1 MSSADNIFT
10 LITII
15 FGLMLTDLF
24 ASIHRLIRNR
34 RRVQWHWLPLL
45 VSWLVL
51 AMILKNWWG
60 LAFLGGDDTWVSG
73 WKFFFY
79 GHLLLLLYLVA
90 SAVLPDEVP
99 ADGLDLREFYIENR
113 RYFWGLQ
120 ACVFLLLLVSTLLRS
135 IFTELPL
142 NWMVILPN
150 VVMIAFA
157 LSLAVVRRIGY
168 HAVIVVVQ
176 VLLIAMEIINKF

>member
-1 MSSADNIFT
+1 VSNADNIFT

-15 FGLMLTDLF
+15 FGLMLTELF
-24 ASIHRLIRNR
+24 ASMHRLIRNR
-34 RRVQWHWLPLL
+34 QRVRWHWLPLL

-60 LAFLGGDDTWVSG
+60 LAFIGGDDSWVSG

-99 ADGLDLREFYIENR
+99 AEGLDLREFYIENCH
-113 RYFWGLQ
+113 YFWGVQ
-120 ACVFLLLLVSTLLRS
+120 ACVYLLLLVNSILRPVFS
-135 IFTELPL
+135 ELPL
-142 NWMVILPN
+142 NWMALLPN
-150 VVMIAFA
+150 VVMAAFA
-157 LSLAVVRRIGY
+157 LSLAMIRRVGY
-168 HAVIVVVQ
+168 HAVIVVVT
-176 VLLIAMEIINKF
+176 VLLLALEIIRKF